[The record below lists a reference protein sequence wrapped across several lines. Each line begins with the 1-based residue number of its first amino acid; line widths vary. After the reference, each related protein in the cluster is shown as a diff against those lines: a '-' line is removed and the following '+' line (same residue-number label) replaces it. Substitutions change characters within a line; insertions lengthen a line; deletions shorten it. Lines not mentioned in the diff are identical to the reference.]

1 MVRACRVCGAEG
13 NGCAPSP
20 AHRPFASYYPLV
32 ILSALI
38 LVSCGNQEPTAKPPA
53 QTFPSSEATNATTV
67 FLTGAVV
74 TTKIKSGRVISYSDR
89 DSAWAYDLLIDFFD
103 EAGVHT
109 SVLRADSALVRE
121 RQRGL
126 EVFGNVHITADK
138 GTKLKSGHLAWDDS
152 RRIIHTEDYV
162 VITRNKDV
170 MAGYGF
176 ESDPELTRIKLR
188 RQVTGSMTDTKK
200 LTDSL

>member
-1 MVRACRVCGAEG
+1 VARIC
-13 NGCAPSP
+13 SP
-20 AHRPFASYYPLV
+20 RRGLRSLVSHFPLV
-32 ILSALI
+32 VLSAFI
-38 LVSCGNQEPTAKPPA
+38 LASCGDQEPTVKPPA

-74 TTKIKSGRVISYSDR
+74 TTKIKSGRIISYSDR
-89 DSAWAYDLLIDFFD
+89 DSSWAYDLLVDFFD
-103 EAGVHT
+103 EAGTHT

-138 GTKLKSGHLAWDDS
+138 GTKLKSEHLAWEDS
-152 RRIIHTEDYV
+152 KRLIHTDGYV
-162 VITRNKDV
+162 VITRSKDI

>member
-1 MVRACRVCGAEG
+1 MNSLC
-13 NGCAPSP
+13 P
-20 AHRPFASYYPLV
+20 HRWLIVAALLV
-32 ILSALI
+32 
-38 LVSCGNQEPTAKPPA
+38 VSCGDQETTIKPPA

-74 TTKIKSGRVISYSDR
+74 TTRIKSGRIVSYSER
-89 DSAWAYDLLIDFFD
+89 DSAWAHDLLVDFFD
-103 EAGVHT
+103 EVGAHT
-109 SVLRADSALVRE
+109 SVLRADSALLRE

-126 EVFGNVHITADK
+126 EVFGNVHITTDK
-138 GTKLKSGHLAWDDS
+138 GTELKSEHLAWNDS
-152 RRIIHTEDYV
+152 SRVIHTEGYV

-188 RQVTGSMTDTKK
+188 RQVSGTMTDTKK